1 MKPVLLLIILTGLTS
16 ARELRHRDHTDHVH
30 ADHVHADHVHAD
42 HIHADQVH
50 ADHVHADHVSD
61 SQENH
66 EEEFGIENG
75 NSYEMEEGME
85 EEMDEMEEMEDEM
98 DENEEDFGLR
108 TEKCLISLA
117 KACDLKRFCYDE
129 KRKAD
134 LTPIIIGKDKIKGG
148 QCPELKENMDKY
160 QLVDANQRNKC
171 HHSHA
176 NCTYC
181 EEGLQKESV
190 NVCFIC
196 HDETGTVVDKKEA
209 SVNITCEES
218 YWKRFK
224 KGYYDKKYGKGW
236 WHKHHHKYEKK
247 NKCKE
252 GDYDKYAIRM
262 TVSSCDSECTLL

>member
-1 MKPVLLLIILTGLTS
+1 MKPVLLLIFLTGLTS
-16 ARELRHRDHTDHVH
+16 ARELRHRDH

-42 HIHADQVH
+42 HVH

-66 EEEFGIENG
+66 EEEFGI
-75 NSYEMEEGME
+75 
-85 EEMDEMEEMEDEM
+85 
-98 DENEEDFGLR
+98 R

-148 QCPELKENMDKY
+148 QCPELKENMEKY

-181 EEGLQKESV
+181 EEGMQKESV

-224 KGYYDKKYGKGW
+224 KGYYDKKYGMG
-236 WHKHHHKYEKK
+236 
-247 NKCKE
+247 
-252 GDYDKYAIRM
+252 
-262 TVSSCDSECTLL
+262 

>member
-1 MKPVLLLIILTGLTS
+1 MKPVLLLIFLTGLTS
-16 ARELRHRDHTDHVH
+16 ARELRHRDH

-42 HIHADQVH
+42 HAHS
-50 ADHVHADHVSD
+50 DHVHADHVSD

-75 NSYEMEEGME
+75 NSYEME

-181 EEGLQKESV
+181 EEG
-190 NVCFIC
+190 
-196 HDETGTVVDKKEA
+196 
-209 SVNITCEES
+209 
-218 YWKRFK
+218 
-224 KGYYDKKYGKGW
+224 
-236 WHKHHHKYEKK
+236 
-247 NKCKE
+247 
-252 GDYDKYAIRM
+252 
-262 TVSSCDSECTLL
+262 